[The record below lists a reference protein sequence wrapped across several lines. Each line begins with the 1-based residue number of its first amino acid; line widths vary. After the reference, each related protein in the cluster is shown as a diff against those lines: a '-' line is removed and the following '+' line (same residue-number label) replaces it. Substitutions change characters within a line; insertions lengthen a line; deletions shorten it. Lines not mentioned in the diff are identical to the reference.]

1 MSGHN
6 QDQVETQSIKIIILY
21 YLLDVRWISY
31 RVPGIALTIP
41 GFFIQNLGGNMPT
54 QIEYFHRFGVV
65 PTEHPQGHGTYARS
79 RSGGLTTAEL
89 SRVNT
94 QNASYRESGT
104 NTYLAYASR

>member
-1 MSGHN
+1 MFGHN

-41 GFFIQNLGGNMPT
+41 GFFIQNLGGNMPI

-79 RSGGLTTAEL
+79 RSGGLTAAEL

-104 NTYLAYASR
+104 NTYRAYASR

>member
-6 QDQVETQSIKIIILY
+6 QDQVSTQSIKFIILY

-31 RVPGIALTIP
+31 RVPGIAHYYPRILN
-41 GFFIQNLGGNMPT
+41 QNLGGNMST

-79 RSGGLTTAEL
+79 RSGGLTTEEL
-89 SRVNT
+89 SRINT

-104 NTYLAYASR
+104 NTYRSYSSR